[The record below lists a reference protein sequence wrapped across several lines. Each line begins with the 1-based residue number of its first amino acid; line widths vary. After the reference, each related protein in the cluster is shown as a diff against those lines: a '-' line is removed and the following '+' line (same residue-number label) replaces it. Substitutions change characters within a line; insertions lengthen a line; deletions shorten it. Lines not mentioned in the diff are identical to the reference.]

1 MKKISINDKIQYD
14 CYIITLTD
22 NIFEAI
28 LDCTEIAKVVTDLS
42 NIQTISIYDHDATL
56 SAKTTDFT
64 DYSSITLIKKYFRD
78 ETDTYHDAIRVNFK
92 KVELEEK
99 IKKLNIKV
107 DELSGTVNES
117 AMTIDEYKL
126 YKKSQIGDVCRAT
139 IYSGTDVET
148 SHGTKH
154 FSYTDDDQANM
165 KVLFDAASKTKVGA
179 PYHADGESC
188 ITYTWEDIV
197 NIYVNLQTNLLTQT
211 TYCNALN
218 RLIDRQPSKTEVSK
232 ITYGQDL
239 PKDLKEGMDSA
250 LEQGRI
256 LMNAVLT
263 DCGLENKIVGN
274 L

>member
-1 MKKISINDKIQYD
+1 MKKISINNKYEYN
-14 CYIITLTD
+14 CYIVTLTD
-22 NIFEAI
+22 NIFEVI
-28 LDCTEIAKVVTDLS
+28 LDYNDVTKVVSDLS
-42 NIQTISIYDHDATL
+42 NIETVNIYNEEGLL
-56 SAKTTDFT
+56 SDKVTDYT
-64 DYSSITLIKKYFRD
+64 DYSSISLIKRYFCD
-78 ETDTYHDAIRVNFK
+78 VENVWHDAIRVNFK
-92 KVELEEK
+92 KVTLEEK
-99 IKKLNIKV
+99 ITVLSDKV
-107 DELSGTVNES
+107 DELSGTVDES
-117 AMTIDEYKL
+117 AMNIEEYKL
-126 YKKSQIGDVCRAT
+126 YKRNQIGDVCRAT
-139 IYSGTDVET
+139 IYEGVDVET
-148 SHGTKH
+148 SHGKKH

-165 KVLFDAASKTKVGA
+165 KVLFDAVASTKVGA

-239 PKDLKEGMDSA
+239 TKDLKEGMDSA

-263 DCGLENKIVGN
+263 DCGLENKIVGK